1 MGLDKRFFQLAQERL
16 AQRRSNNRAIE
27 AKRREEIFTKLPQY
41 ANLADELSGT
51 MAEIARILAAR
62 DSDAEAKV
70 KAQLDKNVEIQKQMN
85 DVLTQ
90 SGYPADYLDRVYT
103 CPKCRDKGSVEGEWC
118 KCFRKILTG
127 IAAEDLN
134 SRSPLRLS
142 SFESF
147 RTDAYSDEIDKDF
160 GVSKREIMKQNYN
173 DCVKFAEEFNGRGY
187 GMFMMGG
194 TGLGKTH
201 LSLAIANTLIK
212 SGFSVIYG
220 STPEL
225 LRKLQKEQF
234 SRGEKSD
241 DTMMLLTDC
250 DLLILDDLGAE
261 NSSEYTASLLYEI
274 INARQ
279 SRSLPMIVNTNLD
292 ENGLKQRYQDRL
304 WSRLFSMKVLFF
316 RGNDNRLGLAIN
328 SNAK

>member
-16 AQRRSNNRAIE
+16 AQRRSDNRAVE

-41 ANLADELSGT
+41 AHLADELSGT
-51 MAEIARILAAR
+51 IAEIARILAAR
-62 DSDAEAKV
+62 DPDAEAKV
-70 KAQLDKNVEIQKQMN
+70 KAQLDKNVKIQKQMN
-85 DVLTQ
+85 EILAQ
-90 SGYPADYLDRVYT
+90 SGYPADYLDRIYT
-103 CPKCRDKGSVEGEWC
+103 CPKCHDKGSVDGEWC
-118 KCFRKILTG
+118 VCFRKILTG
-127 IAAEDLN
+127 IAAENLN
-134 SRSPLRLS
+134 ARSPLRLS

-147 RTDAYSDEIDKDF
+147 RTDVYPDEIDKDF
-160 GVSKREIMKQNYN
+160 GVSKRKIMKKNYD

-187 GMFMMGG
+187 GLFMMGG

-201 LSLAIANTLIK
+201 LSLAIANALIK
-212 SGFSVIYG
+212 RGFSVIYG
-220 STPEL
+220 SAPEL

-234 SRGEKSD
+234 SHNEKSD

-328 SNAK
+328 STKE

>member
-16 AQRRSNNRAIE
+16 AQRRSDNRALEI
-27 AKRREEIFTKLPQY
+27 KRREEIFAKLPQY
-41 ANLADELSGT
+41 SRLADELSGT
-51 MAEIARILAAR
+51 MTEVARVLAAR
-62 DSDAEAKV
+62 DPDTESKIKV
-70 KAQLDKNVEIQKQMN
+70 QLDKNAEIQRQM
-85 DVLTQ
+85 DEVLTQ
-90 SGYPADYLDRVYT
+90 GGYPLDYLDRIYT
-103 CPKCRDKGSVEGEWC
+103 CPKCHDKGSLDGEWC
-118 KCFRKILTG
+118 ECFKKILTG
-127 IAAEDLN
+127 IAAEELN
-134 SRSPLRLS
+134 THSPLRLS

-147 RTDAYSDEIDKDF
+147 RIDAYPDEIDKDF
-160 GVSKREIMKQNYN
+160 GVNKREFMKQNFT

-187 GMFMMGG
+187 GLFMIGG

-201 LSLAIANTLIK
+201 LSLAIANALIK
-212 SGFSVIYG
+212 RGFSVIYG

-234 SRGEKSD
+234 SRGEKSGD

-279 SRSLPMIVNTNLD
+279 SRSLPMIINTNLD
-292 ENGLKQRYQDRL
+292 ENDLKQRYQDRL
-304 WSRLFSMKVLFF
+304 WSRIFSMKVLIFC
-316 RGNDNRLGLAIN
+316 GNDNRLSSSL
-328 SNAK
+328 KH

>member
-16 AQRRSNNRAIE
+16 AQRRSDNRALEI
-27 AKRREEIFTKLPQY
+27 KRREEIFAKLPQY
-41 ANLADELSGT
+41 SRLADELSGT
-51 MAEIARILAAR
+51 MSEVARILAAR
-62 DSDAEAKV
+62 DPDAESKV
-70 KAQLDKNVEIQKQMN
+70 RAQLDKNVNIQRQMN
-85 DVLTQ
+85 EALTQ
-90 SGYPADYLDRVYT
+90 GGYPLNYLDRIYT
-103 CPKCRDKGSVEGEWC
+103 CPKCHDKGSVDGEWC
-118 KCFRKILTG
+118 GCFRKILTG

-134 SRSPLRLS
+134 ARSPLRLS

-147 RTDAYSDEIDKDF
+147 KIDAYPDEVDEEF
-160 GVSKREIMKQNYN
+160 GVSKREIMKQNFT
-173 DCVKFAEEFNGRGY
+173 DCVKFSEEFNGRGY
-187 GMFMMGG
+187 GLFMIGG

-212 SGFSVIYG
+212 RGFSVIYG

-261 NSSEYTASLLYEI
+261 SSSEYTASLLYEV

-279 SRSLPMIVNTNLD
+279 SRSIPMIVNTNLD

-328 SNAK
+328 STRK